1 MATTIDTQAVV
12 IGAGPGGYVCAIRLA
27 QLGVRTVLVEKGA
40 LGGVCLNVGCIP
52 SKALISA
59 SKLVSQLRA
68 AAVMGIHVDGVRVD
82 LAAMM
87 TWKDGIVGKLT
98 GGVGS
103 LVKANGGQVLSGA
116 AAFAD
121 PHAVVVTDAAG
132 GETVVRFEHAVIATG
147 STPAELPGFACDG
160 VHVVTSTE
168 ALAFARVPERL
179 VVIGGGY
186 IGMEMGGVWQR
197 LGAQVTVVEYLE
209 QLLPGFEGDLVRP
222 VAKRFKVEGGEAL
235 TGTRAVS
242 WAPRGGGGLSVTVED
257 KKSGKTRVLE
267 ADVILST
274 VGRRPN
280 TAGLNLEADAILSTT
295 GRRPNTAGLDLAAA
309 GLATDDK
316 GFLAVDGAQ
325 RTAVDHIFAIGD
337 VAGEP
342 MLAHKASK
350 EGEVAAEVIA
360 GRAAAFDVRA
370 VPAVVFTDPE
380 IASVGLTAKQ
390 ARAQGHVVKTGKF
403 SFAANG
409 RALSLNEGDGFV
421 RLVIDADSEAVLGM
435 EEVGPEVS
443 NLIAEVGLAIELGA
457 TASDIGLTIHAH
469 PTLTEAVMEAANA
482 ALGHAIHALNR

>member
-1 MATTIDTQAVV
+1 MAKANTIDTQAVV

-27 QLGVRTVLVEKGA
+27 QLGVRTVLVEKGP

-59 SKLVSQLRA
+59 SKLVAQLRHA
-68 AAVMGIHVDGVRVD
+68 EVMGIHVDGLRVD
-82 LAAMM
+82 LAQMM

-103 LVKANGGQVLSGA
+103 LVKANGGQILNGT

-121 PHAVVVTDAAG
+121 AHAVVVTDADG

-147 STPAELPGFACDG
+147 STPAELPGFAFDG
-160 VHVVTSTE
+160 VHVLTSTE
-168 ALAFARVPERL
+168 ALAFSRVPAKL
-179 VVIGGGY
+179 VVVGGGY

-197 LGAQVTVVEYLE
+197 LGTQVTVVEYLD

-222 VAKRFKVEGGEAL
+222 VAKRFKAEGGVAL
-235 TGTRAVS
+235 TGTRALS
-242 WAPRGGGGLSVTVED
+242 WAPREGGGVLVTVED
-257 KKSGKTRVLE
+257 RKSGKTQVLE
-267 ADVILST
+267 ADAILLT
-274 VGRRPN
+274 TGRRPN
-280 TAGLNLEADAILSTT
+280 TAGLNL
-295 GRRPNTAGLDLAAA
+295 AAA
-309 GLATDDK
+309 GLGADDK
-316 GFLAVDGAQ
+316 GFVAVDGAQ

-360 GRAAAFDVRA
+360 GRPAAFDVRA

-421 RLVIDADSEAVLGM
+421 RLVIDGDSEAVLGM
-435 EEVGPEVS
+435 EAVGPEVS